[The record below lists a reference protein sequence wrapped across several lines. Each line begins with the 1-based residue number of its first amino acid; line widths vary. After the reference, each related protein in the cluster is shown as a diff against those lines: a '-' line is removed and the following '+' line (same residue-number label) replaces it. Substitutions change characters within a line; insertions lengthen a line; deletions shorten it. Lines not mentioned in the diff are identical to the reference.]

1 MRPVPPSFIAP
12 PHGCHCTLYRDG
24 RHVVLHGRHKDQAA
38 AFAAF
43 QAFAE
48 RGVAGLVVRL
58 DNDAAR
64 PVTVLRACGFNPD
77 ALEHDLAFRADVI
90 CACIRG
96 GR

>member
-1 MRPVPPSFIAP
+1 MRSVPPRFTVP
-12 PHGCHCTLYRDG
+12 PDGCHITLYRDG
-24 RHVVLHGRHKDQAA
+24 RHVVLHARHKDQAA

-43 QAFAE
+43 RALEE

-64 PVTVLRACGFNPD
+64 PVTVLRACGFLPD
-77 ALEHDLAFRADVI
+77 ALEHELAFRADVI
-90 CACIRG
+90 RACTRG